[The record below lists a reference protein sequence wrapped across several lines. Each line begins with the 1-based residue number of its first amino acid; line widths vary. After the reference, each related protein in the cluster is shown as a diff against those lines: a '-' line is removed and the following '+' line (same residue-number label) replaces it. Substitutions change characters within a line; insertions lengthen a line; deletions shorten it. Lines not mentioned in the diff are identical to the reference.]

1 MPELPEVEILKREL
15 KNSVIGKTIVT
26 SKKSGFKLRRL
37 IPDFNHTNETIKNI
51 FRRNKY
57 LVIETNNFWL
67 VIHLGMTGKLI
78 NTQNIP
84 EKDHIHFSLEFSD
97 GTKLY
102 YEDARRFGSID
113 IYSKSSHQNYL
124 NIPLFK
130 KLGIEPLSE
139 DFTYTEFK
147 NLFNNS
153 KNIKSFLMDAQYVCG
168 IGNIYACEI
177 LFLSGIN
184 PNRRVDSISD
194 VEKQKL
200 YKFIPEVL
208 QKSID
213 LGGSSIS
220 DYVHTNGL
228 KGEMQ
233 NFYFTYDRKDEKCKC
248 CDNKIEKIKQG
259 GRGTYYCPTCQKL

>member
-15 KNSVIGKTIVT
+15 KESVIGKTIVGS
-26 SKKSGFKLRRL
+26 SKSEFRLRRP
-37 IPDFNHTNETIKNI
+37 IPNFNSSNEKILNI

-57 LVIETNNFWL
+57 LVIETSKFWL

-78 NTQNIP
+78 YSQSIP
-84 EKDHIHFSLEFSD
+84 KKDHIHFVLKFLD
-97 GTKLY
+97 GTNLY

-113 IYSKSSHQNYL
+113 IYAKSNLQNYL
-124 NIPLFK
+124 EIPLFK
-130 KLGIEPLSE
+130 SLGIEPLSN
-139 DFTYTEFK
+139 DFTYDSFK
-147 NLFNNS
+147 NLFKNS

-177 LFLSGIN
+177 LFLSSIN
-184 PNRRVDSISD
+184 PNRSVDSITE
-194 VEKQKL
+194 VEKKKL
-200 YKFIPEVL
+200 YRFIPEVL

-233 NFYFTYDRKDEKCKC
+233 NFYFTYDRKDENCKLC
-248 CDNKIEKIKQG
+248 SSKIEKIKQG
-259 GRGTYYCPTCQKL
+259 GRGTYYCPSCQK

>member
-15 KNSVIGKTIVT
+15 KESVIGKAIIG
-26 SKKSGFKLRRL
+26 SKKSDYRLRRS
-37 IPDFNHTNETIKNI
+37 IPEFTNNGEKILNI

-57 LVIETNNFWL
+57 LIIETNTLWL

-78 NTQNIP
+78 YSKSIP
-84 EKDHIHFSLEFSD
+84 DKDHIHFILDFSD

-113 IYSKSSHQNYL
+113 IYSKSSYQNYL

-130 KLGIEPLSE
+130 SLGVEPLSE
-139 DFTYTEFK
+139 EFK
-147 NLFNNS
+147 YESFKDLFNNT
-153 KNIKSFLMDAQYVCG
+153 KNIKSFLMDAKYVCG

-177 LFLSGIN
+177 LFLSNIN
-184 PNRRVDSISD
+184 PNRRVDTITES
-194 VEKQKL
+194 EKKKL

-233 NFYFTYDRKDEKCKC
+233 NFYFTYDRKDENCKKCK
-248 CDNKIEKIKQG
+248 NKIQKIKQG
-259 GRGTYYCPTCQKL
+259 GRGTYFCPTCQK

>member
-15 KNSVIGKTIVT
+15 KESVIGKTIIG
-26 SKKSGFKLRRL
+26 SKKSGFRLRRT
-37 IPDFNHTNETIKNI
+37 IPDFNNINEKILNI

-57 LVIETNNFWL
+57 LIIETNKFWL

-78 NTQNIP
+78 YSESIP
-84 EKDHIHFSLEFSD
+84 NKEHIHFSLDFLD
-97 GTKLY
+97 GSKLY

-113 IYSKSSHQNYL
+113 IYTKSSIQNYL
-124 NIPLFK
+124 DIPLFNN
-130 KLGIEPLSE
+130 LGVEPLSE
-139 DFTYTEFK
+139 NFTYEEFK
-147 NLFNNS
+147 SLFKNS

-177 LFLSGIN
+177 LFLSSIN
-184 PNRRVDSISD
+184 PNRRVDSITEL
-194 VEKQKL
+194 EKQKL
-200 YKFIPEVL
+200 YRFIPEVL

-220 DYVHTNGL
+220 DYVHTTGL

-233 NFYFTYDRKDEKCKC
+233 NFYFTYDRKDENCKLC
-248 CDNKIEKIKQG
+248 NSKIEKIKQG
-259 GRGTYYCPTCQKL
+259 GRGTYYCPTCQS

>member
-15 KNSVIGKTIVT
+15 RDSVIGKTIIG
-26 SKKSGFKLRRL
+26 SQKSGFKLRRP
-37 IPDFNHTNETIKNI
+37 IPDFNNNNEKILNI

-57 LVIETNNFWL
+57 LVIETSKFWL

-78 NTQNIP
+78 YSQSVP
-84 EKDHIHFSLEFSD
+84 DKEHIHFVLDFSD

-113 IYSKSSHQNYL
+113 IYQKSTIQNYL
-124 NIPLFK
+124 EIPLFK
-130 KLGIEPLSE
+130 NLGVEPLSK
-139 DFTYTEFK
+139 EFNYK
-147 NLFNNS
+147 TFSQLFNNS

-177 LFLSGIN
+177 LFLSSIN
-184 PNRRVDSISD
+184 PNRRVDSITES
-194 VEKQKL
+194 EKQKL
-200 YKFIPEVL
+200 YRFIPEVL

-233 NFYFTYDRKDEKCKC
+233 NFYFTYDRKDENCKKCS
-248 CDNKIEKIKQG
+248 NKIEKIKQG
-259 GRGTYYCPTCQKL
+259 GRGTYYCSTCQK